1 MSIDKVQLQQ
11 QEVVDNSVVNTD
23 INPVTSTNSVID
35 TSTGSNMAE
44 TLDRVWNAVNSML
57 TRYVNSVNNRT
68 GVVVLDANDVGL
80 GNVDNVSF
88 NDIKEWVIDYVKR
101 QFKNRCL
108 HIYGTR
114 QEMLNDYN
122 KGDMSFAYSA
132 FWIDSIEPEIDFRSA
147 IGYFYEDSGVLSYD
161 IHYVNVVGYADDSII
176 YNENLGTGKNYFGAK
191 IGVNIHPDEEAL
203 YVEHTDNDKYNSGL
217 RIDTSKLRGDT
228 YKIECLYGT
237 YDSAHPNTSPS
248 DGLLSSNASDNGA
261 SITIYID
268 DVEITSPNGI
278 YLNTRFDKTIKT
290 GDTIITGF
298 GPYYTIAGGTYAV
311 NPRGTSTIDL
321 MNKQPAIGTVSS
333 APSDR
338 HPSTPYVI
346 KFYTMKTFA
355 DGFGLKYY
363 DNHIDTNAPDSQLGL
378 QFAELSSSSPASH
391 GHTGGN
397 ISGLNAT
404 SGDVLITDSTK
415 GAHPSVRI
423 NTPWA
428 LDFAKDG
435 QYIKTD
441 GSLEIYPTHLLAPS
455 GDVYV
460 DDASV
465 AAGQTHDTRYYGSE
479 IASNWAPFTSW
490 PDSPNDSPYNADKV
504 QPTDF
509 MGPANGYATNW
520 SALSVS
526 LRKELKDSNYV
537 LTTSQPANWE
547 NRFTFYYTRIDGID
561 GNPTYQKLTQQPD
574 HPFVENRYYSYSD
587 ETGLYTVLTTKPID
601 WDDNYTNYYHQDSG
615 GNYQQNTLSDPP
627 IWTANTYFEKSGPTR
642 YAYRNISGLALNNRK
657 ELTTGDSTVIV
668 DRGLVQDELEY
679 LGIYDGKDAVGK
691 DIDNAP
697 YKYITDGLSVNVGK
711 FLEICPKTT
720 GKAEKYNE
728 SGKVQVRIGDGLTE
742 DITYTVIEDLEHISP
757 PLDWYTHPERYAIK
771 FEPLPGAI
779 QYEDIPHDYY
789 QITTEPDNWSEY
801 YYAYYVKQG
810 TKFFHIPKSDNP
822 PEFVEDLYYRYEQLS
837 WETAVR
843 LVIGGSSQFKAICN
857 VTRTNRIK
865 VNLDNETIFF
875 NRFGQLTAP
884 PTLVEDFMP
893 SYDYSAHKF
902 IYDGSRVYYTKNAFT
917 SNTTPADS
925 VEDLMPMNN
934 DLKTVKSIPIRFF
947 NENAWMNRL
956 PNPSYEPNIETTDTS
971 PFKSS
976 ILDDNVAPTDR
987 WAIVAGKG
995 IWFDT
1000 STFDHIGE
1008 FDINGNVITPI
1019 IEMGINHDSTLKR
1032 ITTDPN
1038 ETGYNMIG
1046 VNYGTSLT
1054 VTSSGLEAKL
1064 DTTTLTKKTNGA
1076 IAVKYGASMM
1086 ETNLGLDV
1094 KIDGVTITKN
1104 SSGALVAHGGSSSV
1118 QIDASTIKRNASNAL
1133 YVDIDGKSLM
1143 LIDQGGGR
1151 AAIGVNTDGT
1161 TIGLNSNNELCVIG
1175 GGGGGGS
1182 VAVDG
1187 TSIVNGSNGLQV
1199 NLDQQTLAVMSNTD
1213 KVGVNIDG
1221 RTLQWYNDTSGHS
1234 LHALS
1239 QARPFSSGTQ
1249 DMSIFSTPFI
1259 PVYTLFI
1266 DLSTNKLYY
1275 ATTDFT
1281 PSGNYATDFANLQQ
1295 IVT

>member
-44 TLDRVWNAVNSML
+44 TLDRVWNAINSML

-68 GVVVLDANDVGL
+68 GVVVLGADDVGL

-101 QFKNRCL
+101 QFENRCL

-176 YNENLGTGKNYFGAK
+176 YNQNLGPGKDYFGAK

-237 YDSAHPNTSPS
+237 YDSAHPSTSPS

-278 YLNTRFDKTIKT
+278 YLNTRFNKTIKT

-298 GPYYTIAGGTYAV
+298 GPYYTIAVGSYAV

-378 QFAELSSSSPASH
+378 QFAELSSASPASH

-423 NTPWA
+423 YTPWA

-490 PDSPNDSPYNADKV
+490 PDSLNDSPYNADKA
-504 QPTDF
+504 QSTDF

-520 SALSVS
+520 SALSVA

-537 LTTSQPANWE
+537 VTTSQPANWE
-547 NRFTFYYTRIDGID
+547 NGFTFYYTRIDGVD
-561 GNPTYQKLTQQPD
+561 GNPTYEKLTQQPD

-587 ETGLYTVLTTKPID
+587 ETGLYTVLTTKPTD
-601 WDDNYTNYYHQDSG
+601 WDDNYTNYYHQDSV
-615 GNYQQNTLSDPP
+615 GNYQQNALTDPP
-627 IWTANTYFEKSGPTR
+627 IWTANTYFEMSGPTR

-657 ELTTGDSTVIV
+657 ELSTGDSTVIR

-742 DITYTVIEDLEHISP
+742 DITYTVIEDIEHISP
-757 PLDWYTHPERYAIK
+757 PSDWYTHPERYAIK
-771 FEPLPGAI
+771 FEPLPGVV
-779 QYEDIPHDYY
+779 QYEDIPHDYS
-789 QITTEPDNWSEY
+789 QLSTEPDNWSEY

-822 PEFVEDLYYRYEQLS
+822 PEFVEDMYYRYEQMS

-843 LVIGGSSQFKAICN
+843 LISGGSSQFKGIYN

-865 VNLDNETIFF
+865 VDIDNHTIVL
-875 NRFGQLTAP
+875 NQDGKLSAP
-884 PTLVEDFMP
+884 PTLVEDFMQ

-902 IYDGSRVYYTKNAFT
+902 IYDGARVYYTKNDFT
-917 SNTTPADS
+917 SGETIDENTS
-925 VEDLMPMNN
+925 DLMPINN
-934 DLKTVKSIPIRFF
+934 NLKTIK
-947 NENAWMNRL
+947 
-956 PNPSYEPNIETTDTS
+956 PSPVMFINQNSYTGTSRGRRVDYIPNIETTDTDI
-971 PFKSS
+971 FKSS
-976 ILDDNVAPTDR
+976 ILNQDISSNEKT
-987 WAIVAGKG
+987 IIEAGVG

-1000 STFDHIGE
+1000 SASYTTDSHLNTEYGPVVIM
-1008 FDINGNVITPI
+1008 NV
-1019 IEMGINHDSTLKR
+1019 NYDSTLKNVSESPVG
-1032 ITTDPN
+1032 D
-1038 ETGYNMIG
+1038 GYNKLG
-1046 VNYGTSLT
+1046 VRYGTSLT
-1054 VTSSGLEAKL
+1054 VTSSGLEVFV
-1064 DTTTLTKKTNGA
+1064 DTTTITKKVNGSL
-1076 IAVKYGASMM
+1076 AVKYGASLI
-1086 ETNLGLDV
+1086 ETTQGLDV

-1118 QIDASTIKRNASNAL
+1118 QIDASTIKRNSSGAL
-1133 YVDIDGKSLM
+1133 YADIDGKSLM

-1151 AAIGVNTDGT
+1151 SAIGVNTDGT
-1161 TIGLNSNNELCVIG
+1161 TIGLNGNNELCVIG

-1182 VAVDG
+1182 VSVDG
-1187 TSIVNGSNGLQV
+1187 TSIINGANGLQV
-1199 NLDQQTLAVMSNTD
+1199 NLDQQTLAIMSDTD
-1213 KVGVNIDG
+1213 KVGVNVDN
-1221 RTLQWYNDTSGHS
+1221 RTLQWYNDTSGHAI
-1234 LHALS
+1234 HALP